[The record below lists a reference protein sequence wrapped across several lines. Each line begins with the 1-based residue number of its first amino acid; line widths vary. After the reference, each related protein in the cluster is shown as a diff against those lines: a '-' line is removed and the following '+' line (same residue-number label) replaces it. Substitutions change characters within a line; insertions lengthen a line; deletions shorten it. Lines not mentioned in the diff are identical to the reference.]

1 MIDEFPKA
9 PDGAIS
15 ARLYI
20 DPAKLS
26 LQATG
31 HYLLATLLK
40 LRDSGPHTHTVRIDA
55 ADGLV
60 CIAISPAVFRQK
72 ESMN

>member
-9 PDGAIS
+9 PDGVIS
-15 ARLYI
+15 AKLYI
-20 DPAKLS
+20 NPDKLS

-40 LRDSGPHTHTVRIDA
+40 LRDSGPHTVRIDA
-55 ADGLV
+55 DNGLV
-60 CIAISPAVFRQK
+60 CINIAPAVFRQK